1 MLWDLLAI
9 FERSPELISRLLEK
23 VQPAT
28 DSPEDIVRK
37 ARGIIQTFREGEL
50 VATLNA
56 HPRIGDDVRA
66 LSELSLREQG
76 ADRDPMVAATLAQL
90 NAEYERKFGFRFVVF
105 VNGRSK
111 ADLIPVIRERLT
123 RTRDSELRTG
133 IEEFLA
139 ISLDRL
145 QRARDDE
152 TVRQAM
158 DVDS

>member
-90 NAEYERKFGFRFVVF
+90 NDEYERKFGFRFVVF